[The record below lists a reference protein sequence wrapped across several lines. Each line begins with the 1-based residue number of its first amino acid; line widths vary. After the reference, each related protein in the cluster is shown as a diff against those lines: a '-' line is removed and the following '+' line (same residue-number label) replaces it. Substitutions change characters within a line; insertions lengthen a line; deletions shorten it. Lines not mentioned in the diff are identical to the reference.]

1 MRNVSDGGY
10 WMSAYALLRHQQE
23 YTYPSQIIGMAE
35 IAVLHNT
42 LDFHGGADA
51 VCLAVCDALQE
62 SHTVSLI
69 TCSVT
74 SPSTLAK
81 RFDIDLDT
89 DALSVVTP
97 PGGTLFARALAGA
110 APVIGSQLP
119 FRSAVLRQF
128 FLQIIDEYD
137 VAVSTANEFSL
148 PLPSVQYIH
157 YPQFRANADETNTAT
172 NQNQNQNRN
181 QINADSHRQHT
192 AETVSSSE
200 VQSTTEETGIE
211 SATQTQDAPT
221 QPFSSQSSQ
230 TQFTETIEQDSHI
243 RDDHFEEVDYDNPNS
258 NDAGNS
264 GYLNQIWT
272 RLAAPSDE
280 VAISDSTETAPA
292 TFLANSTWTA
302 AVIARRYNI
311 DPVVCHPPVDPIYG
325 DRSWDERENGIVV
338 VGRLAPDK
346 RPLDA
351 ISIVD
356 AIRARGRDLHL
367 HIVGTAPDAYR
378 DYAATVTT
386 EAADRSYVSVEEDI
400 PRSRLETLL
409 CAHKYGL
416 NLKPREHFGLS
427 VAEYVAAGMVAFAPA
442 SGGQVDVL
450 DQQDSRLFESFED
463 AVAKIDTAIM
473 TDERPQLPRN
483 RFNRDRFDASIM
495 AHVEQMLSQ

>member
-1 MRNVSDGGY
+1 
-10 WMSAYALLRHQQE
+10 
-23 YTYPSQIIGMAE
+23 MAE

-51 VCLAVCDALQE
+51 VCLAVCDALQD
-62 SHTVSLI
+62 SHAVSLI

-74 SPSTLAK
+74 SPSTLAD

-89 DALSVVTP
+89 DELSIVTP

-110 APVIGSQLP
+110 APIIGSQLP

-128 FLQIIDEYD
+128 FLQITNEYD
-137 VAVSTANEFSL
+137 IAVSTANEFSL

-157 YPQFRANADETNTAT
+157 YPQFRANTSERRTIDDHVQMKSN
-172 NQNQNQNRN
+172 
-181 QINADSHRQHT
+181 SHGQYD
-192 AETVSSSE
+192 VDMSSSSE
-200 VQSTTEETGIE
+200 SHSTLQETGVE
-211 SATQTQDAPT
+211 SAEQTAPT
-221 QPFSSQSSQ
+221 SQA
-230 TQFTETIEQDSHI
+230 QFKKKTEQDKPDLDN
-243 RDDHFEEVDYDNPNS
+243 RLEDVEYDNPN
-258 NDAGNS
+258 NNTAGNS

-272 RLAAPSDE
+272 RLAAPEDGMS
-280 VAISDSTETAPA
+280 VSNSTQTAPA

-302 AVIARRYNI
+302 AVIANRYNI

-325 DRSWDERENGIVV
+325 GRSWDEREDGVVV

-356 AIRARGRDLHL
+356 AVRSQGHDLHL

-409 CAHKYGL
+409 CTHKYGL

-450 DQQDSRLFESFED
+450 DRQNNRLFDSFED
-463 AVAKIDTAIM
+463 AVMKIDTAIT

-483 RFNRDRFDASIM
+483 RFNRDRFDASIIS
-495 AHVEQMLSQ
+495 HVEEMLSQ

>member
-1 MRNVSDGGY
+1 
-10 WMSAYALLRHQQE
+10 MS
-23 YTYPSQIIGMAE
+23 MAE

-62 SHTVSLI
+62 SHAVSLI

-74 SPSTLAK
+74 SPAMLAD

-89 DALSVVTP
+89 DALDIVTP

-110 APVIGSQLP
+110 APVVGSQLP

-128 FLQIIDEYD
+128 FLQIADQYD

-157 YPQFRANADETNTAT
+157 YPQFRANMDAKTVVDDYIQTESDSQSQQHVDIASSSTHSESPGL
-172 NQNQNQNRN
+172 RVK
-181 QINADSHRQHT
+181 NADQIANT
-192 AETVSSSE
+192 
-200 VQSTTEETGIE
+200 
-211 SATQTQDAPT
+211 TQTQL
-221 QPFSSQSSQ
+221 
-230 TQFTETIEQDSHI
+230 TETREQGDVI
-243 RDDHFEEVDYDNPNS
+243 RDNCVEDIEYDNPNS
-258 NDAGNS
+258 DDAGNT

-272 RLAAPSDE
+272 RLAAPDDKAT
-280 VAISDSTETAPA
+280 VSDSTESAST
-292 TFLANSTWTA
+292 TFLTNSTWTA
-302 AVIARRYNI
+302 SVVTNRYNI
-311 DPVVCHPPVDPIYG
+311 NPVVCHPPVDPIYN
-325 DRSWDERENGIVV
+325 DSSWGERENGVVV

-356 AIRARGRDLHL
+356 AIRAHGRDLHL

-378 DYAATVTT
+378 DYARTITT
-386 EAADRSYVSVEEDI
+386 EAANRSYVSVEEDV

-409 CAHKYGL
+409 CTHKYGL

-450 DQQDSRLFESFED
+450 DGQNNRLFESFED
-463 AVAKIDTAIM
+463 AVYKIDTAIT
-473 TDERPQLPRN
+473 TDERPQLPRD
-483 RFNRDRFDASIM
+483 RFNRDRFDESIVS
-495 AHVEQMLSQ
+495 HVEQMISR